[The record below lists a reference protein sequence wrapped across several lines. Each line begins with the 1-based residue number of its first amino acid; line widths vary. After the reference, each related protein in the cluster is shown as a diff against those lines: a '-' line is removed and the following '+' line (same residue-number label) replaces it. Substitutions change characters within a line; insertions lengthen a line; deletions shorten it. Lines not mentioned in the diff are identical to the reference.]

1 MLTCTG
7 CIQKR
12 YVTPLLLS
20 DRLWS
25 NPSAQAIEYLENVL
39 ISHSKKGPPII
50 YAITGTGHHSKNG
63 KDRVGKGVRSW
74 LQECG
79 YTFREFS
86 ISGERS
92 GYMGGVLGIDVTS
105 HRHQALEVK
114 EQQPVARVGGKV
126 QVLKREEVAV

>member
-1 MLTCTG
+1 
-7 CIQKR
+7 
-12 YVTPLLLS
+12 
-20 DRLWS
+20 
-25 NPSAQAIEYLENVL
+25 LENVL
-39 ISHSKKGPPII
+39 VSHSKKGSPII

-105 HRHQALEVK
+105 HRHQAPEIK
-114 EQQPVARVGGKV
+114 EQQQQPVARVGGKI